1 MARIRV
7 LLLVPVV
14 VAAVAGC
21 GGSGSSSKP
30 NGEETKGAQ
39 QIVTDV
45 SNALAKVKSF
55 HLAGSETDKDGLTT
69 VSGDVAM
76 PGRLHLAL
84 HNGDA
89 TVELVLVGNDAYIKA
104 NRAFWNK
111 TPGAASLGALLA
123 DKWVRAPSGST
134 PGLGQFSA
142 LTDPSTIGYCFVQSH
157 HGSITKS
164 GTDTVDGK
172 KAVVLVDEG
181 NAPGA
186 TPGKLFVATTGDPLP
201 LRAVQTGPQAPGG
214 TPDARCH
221 ETKDDVNS
229 TTRFSDLRLSN
240 YDEKIVIAAPAGAVD
255 LRSLA
260 GGNPSS

>member
-7 LLLVPVV
+7 LLLVS
-14 VAAVAGC
+14 ALIASVAGC
-21 GGSGSSSKP
+21 GGSGSSHKP
-30 NGEETKGAQ
+30 NGEEAKSAQ

-45 SNALAKVKSF
+45 SNSLGKVKSF
-55 HLAGSETDKDGLTT
+55 HLTGSETDKDGVTT
-69 VSGDVAM
+69 VTGDVGL
-76 PGRLHLAL
+76 PGRLQLSL
-84 HNGDA
+84 RNGDA
-89 TVELVLVGNDAYIKA
+89 TVELVIIGNDAYVKA

-123 DKWVRAPSGST
+123 NKWVKAPSGST

-157 HGSITKS
+157 HGSISKS

-172 KAVVLVDEG
+172 KAVVLVDKG
-181 NAPGA
+181 NAPGT
-186 TPGKLFVATTGDPLP
+186 TPGKLYVATTGDPLP
-201 LRAVQTGPQAPGG
+201 LRAMQTGPQAPGG

-240 YDEKIVIAAPAGAVD
+240 YDAKVQIEAPPGAVD
-255 LRSLA
+255 LTQLS
-260 GGNPSS
+260 GGTSS